1 MQSEPTSDLARS
13 GLIVAGKF
21 RLDSLIGRGGMGSVW
36 SAPHLCLGHQIAIK
50 LVSREFVRS
59 PAALRRFDAEAKAV
73 ARLQSR
79 HVVQV
84 YDNGALEDGTPYIA
98 MELLSGE
105 SLQQRIDRTGPVP
118 LGETVSILAQ
128 CCRALGRAHSMGIVH
143 RDIKPDNIFLARTAD
158 EDGEVVKILDFGVA
172 KVAMGAGTDGDQ
184 SVTKTGSVLGTPLY
198 MSPEQARGLKTV
210 DHRTDVYSLGLVA
223 YTMLTGRDA
232 FEGESFGDILIKI
245 CVEPLPRLST
255 YARLPPLMD
264 RWFEHV
270 CARDLRDR
278 CGSAQDFIDTL
289 RQASGVGASGMRPME
304 AVPVAETITDLAP
317 APPPAPPRFAISV
330 PSVANANMSMSAAG
344 VPRRPVGRVI
354 AVALAVVGLIV
365 VLGGVAFFV
374 WPPHRTETPT
384 GAVAATAPPSAQS
397 TLPSATSAATRPAR
411 VPEPATPPPQSGETA
426 ASSVTL
432 TPLGTPSVAPTTLPT
447 SSSATA
453 DHRATVPTAPPRAP
467 PPRAAASVSGP
478 AVNVTGTPAKPS
490 SPAKIDLGY

>member
-36 SAPHLCLGHQIAIK
+36 SATHLGLGHQIAIK

-84 YDNGALEDGTPYIA
+84 YDNGALDDGTPYIA

-105 SLQQRIDRTGPVP
+105 SLQQRIDRAGPLP
-118 LGETVSILAQ
+118 LRETVTILAQ
-128 CCRALGRAHSMGIVH
+128 CCRALSRAHSMGIVH
-143 RDIKPDNIFLARTAD
+143 RDIKPDNIFLARSAD
-158 EDGEVVKILDFGVA
+158 EDGEVVKLLDFGVA

-210 DHRTDVYSLGLVA
+210 DHRTDIYSLGLVA

-245 CVEPLPRLST
+245 CVEPLPHLS
-255 YARLPPLMD
+255 AKANVPPLMD

-270 CARDLRDR
+270 CARDLLER
-278 CGSAQDFIDTL
+278 CASAQNLIDTL
-289 RQASGVGASGMRPME
+289 RQASGVSASGARAAEPM
-304 AVPVAETITDLAP
+304 PIAETITDLP
-317 APPPAPPRFAISV
+317 AAPPRFAISA
-330 PSVANANMSMSAAG
+330 PSVANASMSMSAAG
-344 VPRRPVGRVI
+344 TPRRPVG
-354 AVALAVVGLIV
+354 LVVGLA
-365 VLGGVAFFV
+365 LGGLLLALGAIAFFV
-374 WPPHRTETPT
+374 WPTHRTDPRS
-384 GAVAATAPPSAQS
+384 GPAVAAASPGVESPLPQAATTPARAPEPIVPPAAIVESA
-397 TLPSATSAATRPAR
+397 SAT
-411 VPEPATPPPQSGETA
+411 

-432 TPLGTPSVAPTTLPT
+432 APLGTPSSTGATP
-447 SSSATA
+447 SAA
-453 DHRATVPTAPPRAP
+453 SASAERRAP
-467 PPRAAASVSGP
+467 PAATPPRGIAQHPSVPGANVP
-478 AVNVTGTPAKPS
+478 ATPAKPS
-490 SPAKIDLGY
+490 APGKIDLGY

>member
-13 GLIVAGKF
+13 GLIVAGRF

-36 SAPHLCLGHQIAIK
+36 SATHLGLGHQIAIK

-84 YDNGALEDGTPYIA
+84 YDNGSLEDGTPYIA

-105 SLQQRIDRTGPVP
+105 SLQQRVDRVGPLSLV
-118 LGETVSILAQ
+118 ETVSILAQ
-128 CCRALGRAHSMGIVH
+128 CCRALSRAHAMGIVH
-143 RDIKPDNIFLARTAD
+143 RDIKPDNIFLAREAD

-172 KVAMGAGTDGDQ
+172 KVAMAAGKEGDQ

-232 FEGESFGDILIKI
+232 FQGESFGDILLKI
-245 CVEPLPRLST
+245 CVEPLPRLS
-255 YARLPPLMD
+255 ANAKVPPMMD

-270 CARDLRDR
+270 CARDMLER
-278 CGSAQDFIDTL
+278 CGSAQVFIDTL
-289 RQASGVGASGMRPME
+289 RQASGVGASGSRSVE
-304 AVPVAETITDLAP
+304 ALPVAATITDSPPTP
-317 APPPAPPRFAISV
+317 AAPPRFAISV
-330 PSVANANMSMSAAG
+330 PSVANANMSMSAPG
-344 VPRRPVGRVI
+344 LPRRSVGLL
-354 AVALAVVGLIV
+354 VALSVLGLCV
-365 VLGGVAFFV
+365 ALGGVAFFLL
-374 WPPHRTETPT
+374 PLHRTDVPV
-384 GAVAATAPPSAQS
+384 VAAAPPSSESA
-397 TLPSATSAATRPAR
+397 LPSATGRIARTPEPSVPPSPVADTASAAPA
-411 VPEPATPPPQSGETA
+411 
-426 ASSVTL
+426 VTL
-432 TPLGTPSVAPTTLPT
+432 APLGTPSAAVTVASPTPATGPAERRTTGVAQSPHVAPQRP
-447 SSSATA
+447 A
-453 DHRATVPTAPPRAP
+453 AP
-467 PPRAAASVSGP
+467 AASPP
-478 AVNVTGTPAKPS
+478 ASPVTPP